1 VYSLKLAAENTNSS
15 TALSLS
21 AVLAVLVNM
30 AMATHVRSSNV
41 LKPHVGNNPTITQHF
56 FLASQLKTR
65 LYGLF
70 KHILFKYLNI
80 RIIQNAPKKEPFDFS
95 STQKLET
102 KQRDGTLLDQTQDG
116 AVGDWERSHIAD
128 VRDTRLNSRLRIGS

>member
-56 FLASQLKTR
+56 FLASQ
-65 LYGLF
+65 
-70 KHILFKYLNI
+70 
-80 RIIQNAPKKEPFDFS
+80 
-95 STQKLET
+95 
-102 KQRDGTLLDQTQDG
+102 
-116 AVGDWERSHIAD
+116 
-128 VRDTRLNSRLRIGS
+128 